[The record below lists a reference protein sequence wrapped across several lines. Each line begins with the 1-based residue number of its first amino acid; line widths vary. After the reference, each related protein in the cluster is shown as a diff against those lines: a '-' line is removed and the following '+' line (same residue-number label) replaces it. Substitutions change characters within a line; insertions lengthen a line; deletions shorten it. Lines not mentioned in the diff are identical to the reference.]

1 MLQTRLRCPVES
13 LNTCCRWLLQLRT
26 RCDHHGPGPFG
37 VVCDSV
43 GAVPPRNAS
52 LEINSACAAAIVP
65 GGADGWSAAHRHPPR
80 ATDAVSQ
87 RVTLQLK
94 GGGGALL
101 RLTNA
106 AAGPGCGALVRD
118 VRQWW
123 FDRRRI
129 NLKHTCETAL
139 DGFCPA
145 LYPLPCCCR
154 PGDEPQGGSLQR
166 LTVDAS
172 GRGYDGCVRRDE
184 P

>member
-1 MLQTRLRCPVES
+1 MLQTRLRCPFES

-106 AAGPGCGALVRD
+106 VAGPGCGTLVRD

-129 NLKHTCETAL
+129 NLKHTCETH
-139 DGFCPA
+139 
-145 LYPLPCCCR
+145 R
-154 PGDEPQGGSLQR
+154 PQCDFFVHRLSLTMLLGRSGDEPQGGNLQR

-172 GRGYDGCVRRDE
+172 GR
-184 P
+184 

>member
-13 LNTCCRWLLQLRT
+13 PNTCCRWLLQLRT

-65 GGADGWSAAHRHPPR
+65 GGADGWSAELRHPR
-80 ATDAVSQ
+80 ATDAESQ
-87 RVTLQLK
+87 RVRLQLK

-106 AAGPGCGALVRD
+106 AAGPGCGTLVRD

-139 DGFCPA
+139 HARRTRTPYTAQTLTIMLG
-145 LYPLPCCCR
+145 R
-154 PGDEPQGGSLQR
+154 SGDEPEGGDLQW

-172 GRGYDGCVRRDE
+172 GR
-184 P
+184 